1 MHAGIAGHPMAGA
14 NLTTISIV
22 VVSRVRVK
30 MSHHIILYSL
40 NIMCHLQ
47 VTVTIFNIIFMSVVL
62 QQHFNISLSEI
73 RFG

>member
-30 MSHHIILYSL
+30 MSHYIILYSL